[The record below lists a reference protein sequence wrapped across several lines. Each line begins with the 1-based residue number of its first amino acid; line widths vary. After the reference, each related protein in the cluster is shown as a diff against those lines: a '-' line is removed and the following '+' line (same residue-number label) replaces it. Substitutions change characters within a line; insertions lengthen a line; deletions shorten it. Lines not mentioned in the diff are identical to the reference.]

1 MTDTK
6 NLELRGGRWHLQVV
20 INGVRI
26 RKSLKTSDLEEA
38 RKRRDEKLT
47 MLAGGADDKTMLKS
61 VERQLAGI
69 EAEEKAAKEDPLQGA
84 LLVKAFDIWKRDPSR
99 RSCRENQVQI
109 HDRNWRKFLGWLMRT
124 HPDVQFARQLTRD
137 VAMEWAADEL
147 DVCRAVNTYNH
158 HVTSVKTIFTSLRK
172 LDENLSDPFEFVH
185 VRSDATDARG
195 KLPFTDE
202 ELQKIFASPEEE
214 YVRLSKVGLYTT
226 LRLED
231 AVSIR
236 GEDVAEGMI
245 YYSGLHNKT
254 GADATHRLAP
264 ELRAMLE
271 KTPVDQRHGAVF
283 PRLSELPES
292 ALSKRFQDFLGRCGI
307 QTQEAVTGQ
316 NGKMRTACIR
326 GFHSFRHTAI
336 TRALRNGANP
346 QQVRRL
352 SGHSSERIQRHYT
365 HLDAEDAGRAAAL
378 IGRVDVRIKN

>member
-38 RKRRDEKLT
+38 RKRRDEKLA

-99 RSCRENQVQI
+99 RSCAENQMYI
-109 HDRNWRKFLGWLMRT
+109 HDSNWRSFLKWLMAK

-147 DVCRAVNTYNH
+147 DACRAINTYNH
-158 HVTSVKTIFTSLRK
+158 HVTSVKTIFSSLRK
-172 LDENLSDPFEFVH
+172 LDATLGDPFEFIH
-185 VRSDATDARG
+185 AKSDANDAQG
-195 KLPFTDE
+195 KQPFTDM
-202 ELQKIFASPEEE
+202 ELKAIFASPEEE
-214 YVRLSKVGLYTT
+214 FVRLSKVGLYTT
-226 LRLED
+226 LRLKDAATIRWED
-231 AVSIR
+231 FDI
-236 GEDVAEGMI
+236 DLQ
-245 YYSGLHNKT
+245 YYTGRHSKT

-264 ELRAMLE
+264 ELRAMLAA
-271 KTPVDQRHGAVF
+271 TPGAQRHGAIF
-283 PRLSELPES
+283 PRLADLPES

-316 NGKMRTACIR
+316 NGKMRTACVR

-336 TRALRNGANP
+336 TLALRNGATM

-352 SGHSSERIQRHYT
+352 AGHSSDRMQRRYT
-365 HLDAEDAGRAAAL
+365 HLGADDAGDAAEK
-378 IGRVDVRIKN
+378 IGII